1 MTTSFGQYGIP
12 LLREEGYVIMGKAFG
27 GKLKKTLAKRKKE
40 GKRKKGGSSGGNGPP
55 DAK

>member
-1 MTTSFGQYGIP
+1 MATSLGQDGMTLPRG
-12 LLREEGYVIMGKAFG
+12 EGESIMGKAFG